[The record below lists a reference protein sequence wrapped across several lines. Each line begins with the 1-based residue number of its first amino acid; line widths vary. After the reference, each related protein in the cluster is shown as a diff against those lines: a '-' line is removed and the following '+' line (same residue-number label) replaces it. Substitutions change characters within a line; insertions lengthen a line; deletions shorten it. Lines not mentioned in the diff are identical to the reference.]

1 MANATIST
9 MIDPQRSFEASM
21 YGGDV
26 DVDMFQGEIDVGLNT
41 SFGAELNMF
50 APPTE
55 GEHGEKP
62 RIAAKLRGPGPGRY
76 GLPSTVGDE
85 AHDVTMQKKPAAYS
99 FGHRLG
105 ESFVSKICSPGP
117 IYFIDA
123 KYTRH
128 GLDGTPNYSLLGR
141 PKDPNEFKTPGPG
154 SYKPESAHPQGERH
168 APKYSMASRTRYR
181 RCDSYPAANAYGLP
195 TLLGS
200 KVPNKVSS
208 ASYSMTGRQKT
219 GGFDEDLSKTPG
231 AARYPVVDP
240 SKYRR
245 NAPSYSMLSRRYMPG
260 DKTANPGPGAYHPLL
275 VDSPVLHVRQA
286 L

>member
-1 MANATIST
+1 MAAI
-9 MIDPQRSFEASM
+9 E
-21 YGGDV
+21 GD
-26 DVDMFQGEIDVGLNT
+26 
-41 SFGAELNMF
+41 
-50 APPTE
+50 
-55 GEHGEKP
+55 HGEKP
-62 RIAAKLRGPGPGRY
+62 IIAAKLRGPGPGRY
-76 GLPSTVGDE
+76 GLPSTVGYV
-85 AHDVTMQKKPAAYS
+85 AHDFTKHRKPAYP
-99 FGHRLG
+99 FGQRLG

-128 GLDGTPNYSLLGR
+128 GSDGTPNYSLLGR

-154 SYKPESAHPQGERH
+154 SYKPEQAHPQGERH

-195 TLLGS
+195 SLLGS

-208 ASYSMTGRQKT
+208 ASYSMTGRQRT

-245 NAPSYSMLSRRYMPG
+245 NAPSYSMLSRTFMPG
-260 DKTANPGPGAYHPLL
+260 DKTDKPGPGAHHPEI
-275 VDSPVLHVRQA
+275 VRLHLKQTPQYSMSGRHSEYITP
-286 L
+286 LIISDD